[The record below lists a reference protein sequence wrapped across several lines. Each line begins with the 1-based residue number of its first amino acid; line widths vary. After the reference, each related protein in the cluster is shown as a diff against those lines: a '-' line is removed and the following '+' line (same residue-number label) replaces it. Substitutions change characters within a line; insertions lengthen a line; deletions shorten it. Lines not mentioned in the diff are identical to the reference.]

1 LRRSADDYIVKP
13 FDVDDLILR
22 MQNISS
28 RSNPDLSNENQL
40 LKPVLT
46 IVTREFLNHLL
57 RNAKYPEWKRG

>member
-57 RNAKYPEWKRG
+57 PERKIS